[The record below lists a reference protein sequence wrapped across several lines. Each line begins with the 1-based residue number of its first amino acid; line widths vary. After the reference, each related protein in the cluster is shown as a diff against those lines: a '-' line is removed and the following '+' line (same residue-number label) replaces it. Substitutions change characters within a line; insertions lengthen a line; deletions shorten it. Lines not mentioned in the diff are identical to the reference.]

1 MEHVVVKLTLQLA
14 IHEDEPL
21 YNYEDYYNALYNE
34 PTVEGVLNHSNARR
48 GDIRVTLESP
58 QGTVSELLPFRNHD
72 FINTKGYTDW
82 PFLSVHFWGENPV
95 GVWELSVYYRS
106 NVGSVVVSNIT
117 VEYYGTQSIPRATS
131 QIPERCST
139 ECSNTCTVTNGVVCD
154 VCKQYRDAVTL
165 ECLQECPNNFTTI
178 DNYCVNSS
186 SEFVYSYRKVT
197 SNHLSSS
204 NIISPTTRI
213 INSKTHSDLT
223 STLLTSNITQIV
235 STASVSTGTSHSTI
249 SSLVIS
255 KSNDDYLSTTET
267 PNGDKHKDPSGLN
280 STGNTIH
287 VKISI
292 LYCCIISLIILA
304 VIYNM

>member
-1 MEHVVVKLTLQLA
+1 MVVKLTLDLN

-21 YNYEDYYNALYNE
+21 YNYEDYYNAVYNE
-34 PTVEGVLNHSNARR
+34 PTLEDVLNHSNARR
-48 GDIRVTLESP
+48 GDIRVTLVSP
-58 QGTVSELLPFRNHD
+58 QGTVSELLPFRDHD

-95 GVWELSVYYRS
+95 GVWELSVHYRS

-117 VEYYGTQSIPRATS
+117 VEYYGTESIPRAIS

-139 ECSNTCTVTNGVVCD
+139 ECSTNCTVTNSIVCD

-213 INSKTHSDLT
+213 INSKTHSGLT
-223 STLLTSNITQIV
+223 STSLTSDITQV
-235 STASVSTGTSHSTI
+235 STAFASAETFHSTI

-255 KSNDDYLSTTET
+255 KSNDNYLSTIET
-267 PNGDKHKDPSGLN
+267 PNGDKHKKPSGLN

-292 LYCCIISLIILA
+292 LYCCIISLIILSL
-304 VIYNM
+304 IFNM